1 MVSTFWLI
9 NIGMTREGYAA
20 QGLRHAFRP
29 AIVSTS
35 GRIHGQLLRL
45 LFNLADKKTS
55 NSISGACEP
64 PLAWRARKPLPWAL
78 RSSAALALGLAMP
91 RAPATELVFWH
102 RVSDCAPKGCGLLFS
117 FLFLFYLFAL
127 SALACCSEVT
137 VTSVSLPPFVSRRGL
152 SNTNQRLSPDLFNS
166 PASRSANLLARPP
179 VLTALS
185 PFRPGSSPGHVTQL
199 SR

>member
-20 QGLRHAFRP
+20 QGLRHAFLP

-78 RSSAALALGLAMP
+78 RSSAALALGIAMP
-91 RAPATELVFWH
+91 RA
-102 RVSDCAPKGCGLLFS
+102 
-117 FLFLFYLFAL
+117 L
-127 SALACCSEVT
+127 S
-137 VTSVSLPPFVSRRGL
+137 PFVSRRGL
-152 SNTNQRLSPDLFNS
+152 FNTNQRIS
-166 PASRSANLLARPP
+166 LLGIP
-179 VLTALS
+179 T
-185 PFRPGSSPGHVTQL
+185 GCPGHVIL
-199 SR
+199 HA